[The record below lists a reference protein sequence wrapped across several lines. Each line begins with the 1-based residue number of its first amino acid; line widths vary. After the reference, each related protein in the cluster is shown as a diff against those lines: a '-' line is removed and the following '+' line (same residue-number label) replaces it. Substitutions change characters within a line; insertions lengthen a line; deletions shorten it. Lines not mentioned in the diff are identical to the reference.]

1 MLIYFPLGKVLNQ
14 GSPLVGDCNLPSP
27 PPYHPLIMAMFGLIL
42 AGQLVRTDSRVVS
55 PTQVVFDIPD
65 ASKSNHVVVFLTG
78 TTPFPEGHGG
88 AVYLGTTP
96 DDPAEAS
103 AGLAW
108 VLLGHL
114 SNEKPS
120 AIFKI
125 SGLKK
130 AATAASS
137 MQNSFFQGAGMAAP
151 VNQPGSNGAQ
161 IGIMVAPI
169 AELAQQTPAS
179 AATAPTAD
187 AFAQF
192 TTKMCSNFFNY
203 ASSFA
208 ATPSQITAPI
218 GANEQ
223 FVSMNVV
230 KKWFDN
236 FSRRMALNP
245 NYWKDL

>member
-1 MLIYFPLGKVLNQ
+1 
-14 GSPLVGDCNLPSP
+14 
-27 PPYHPLIMAMFGLIL
+27 MAMFGLIL

-65 ASKSNHVVVFLTG
+65 ASKSNHVVIFLTG
-78 TTPFPEGHGG
+78 ATPFPEGQGG
-88 AVYLGTTP
+88 AVYLGTLP
-96 DDPAEAS
+96 EDPAEAS

-130 AATAASS
+130 ATAVGSSASS
-137 MQNSFFQGAGMAAP
+137 QNSFFQTAGMGTPA
-151 VNQPGSNGAQ
+151 NQPGSNGAQ

-179 AATAPTAD
+179 TATAPTAD